1 MSARTCCCL
10 QVAKASS
17 ICPTV
22 LALRIIL
29 RQAAQKSDHR
39 HCRLLRARDE
49 RQRRSRAAK
58 QRYERAAVAVG
69 MRVTSHPPHRSVRAA
84 FPHTV
89 PTLGIHGNY
98 VLPYASQHL

>member
-1 MSARTCCCL
+1 MQCSKEVRGC
-10 QVAKASS
+10 V
-17 ICPTV
+17 
-22 LALRIIL
+22 
-29 RQAAQKSDHR
+29 
-39 HCRLLRARDE
+39 
-49 RQRRSRAAK
+49 
-58 QRYERAAVAVG
+58 VAVG

>member
-1 MSARTCCCL
+1 M
-10 QVAKASS
+10 VAIGGIADLSERLVQTNSVENDPEETSLHRSKL
-17 ICPTV
+17 T
-22 LALRIIL
+22 LAG
-29 RQAAQKSDHR
+29 
-39 HCRLLRARDE
+39 
-49 RQRRSRAAK
+49 
-58 QRYERAAVAVG
+58 AVG